1 VVLPARTG
9 AGRPKEFCSQR
20 CRQWDW
26 VARQRASEL
35 HLADGEL
42 LVARRQL
49 DDLHDALY
57 VLECAVVDTRRDL
70 EHGLRPE
77 EAMAALQW
85 LLEAAAPLVERR
97 IGSA

>member
-1 VVLPARTG
+1 
-9 AGRPKEFCSQR
+9 
-20 CRQWDW
+20 
-26 VARQRASEL
+26 
-35 HLADGEL
+35 
-42 LVARRQL
+42 
-49 DDLHDALY
+49 